1 MADNFVTTL
10 ASLSSGAQR
19 AITANAQSQ
28 GISPEAYLAS
38 RGGVNPVTGKFGDSF
53 DAKRDLTDAEYKAA
67 IAGKSGAALGAAINA
82 ATAAKLGTVSGG
94 TGGGAGGGGG
104 ATPSG
109 LKSEAQ
115 IAAEA
120 AAAARQGE
128 RQSAYDLL
136 YSQFAQYGLQALVDP
151 LKNLIVS
158 GASPAEFT
166 IKLRESEPYKKR
178 FSANAQRVAK
188 GLKAI
193 DEATYLGLEDQ
204 YQNIMRNYGLP
215 ASYYNR
221 GEMGIQEGFTKLIA
235 NDVSA
240 VELEDRVMTAQQRV
254 LKANPEVAYA
264 LKNFYPDITNGD
276 ILAYALDPQNALNN
290 IKRKVTAAE
299 IGGAALTQGLTTTAL
314 GAEGLAEYGI
324 TKQQAQQGYQTVA
337 GILPRSTQLAEI
349 YGEQPYDQATA
360 ESEVFGTLGQAEA
373 KKRREKLVKLE
384 QGAFSGASG
393 AAQGALGRERGLG
406 QGQF

>member
-1 MADNFVTTL
+1 MVNNFVTDVNAL
-10 ASLSSGAQR
+10 SASNKR
-19 AITANAQSQ
+19 VITANAESQ
-28 GISPEAYLAS
+28 GLTPSQYLAS

-67 IAGKSGAALGAAINA
+67 TAGKTGAALGAAINA
-82 ATAAKLGTVSGG
+82 ATAAKNQAAGG
-94 TGGGAGGGGG
+94 TGGGAGGG

-115 IAAEA
+115 IAADA
-120 AAAARQGE
+120 AAAERMAG

-136 YSQFAQYGLQALVDP
+136 YAQFAQYGLQALVDP
-151 LKNLIVS
+151 LKSLIVS

-178 FSANAQRVAK
+178 FAANAQRVAK

-215 ASYYNR
+215 ASYYSR
-221 GEMGIQEGFTKLIA
+221 GDMGIQEGFTKLIA

-254 LKANPEVAYA
+254 LNANPEVAYA
-264 LKNFYPDITNGD
+264 LRNFYPGITNGD
-276 ILAYALDPQNALNN
+276 ILAYTLDPQNALTN

-299 IGGAALTQGLTTTAL
+299 IGGAALSQGLTTSAL
-314 GAEGLAEYGI
+314 GAEELAQYGV
-324 TKQQAQQGYQTVA
+324 TKDQAQQGYQTIA
-337 GILPRSTQLAEI
+337 GILPRGSQLADI
-349 YGEQPYDQATA
+349 YGEQPYTQATA
-360 ESEVFGTLGQAEA
+360 EAEVFGTQSAAEA
-373 KKRREKLVKLE
+373 RKRREKLVSLE
-384 QGAFSGASG
+384 QASFGGASG

>member
-19 AITANAQSQ
+19 AIIANAQSQ
-28 GISPEAYLAS
+28 GTSPEAYLAS

-82 ATAAKLGTVSGG
+82 ATAAKNQAAGG
-94 TGGGAGGGGG
+94 TGGGTGGG

-115 IAAEA
+115 IAADA
-120 AAAARQGE
+120 AAAERMAG

-136 YSQFAQYGLQALVDP
+136 YAQFAQYGLQSLVDP
-151 LKNLIVS
+151 LKSLIVS

-178 FSANAQRVAK
+178 FAANTQRVAK

-215 ASYYNR
+215 ANYYSR
-221 GEMGIQEGFTKLIA
+221 GDMGIQEGFTKLIA

-254 LKANPEVAYA
+254 LNANPEVAYA
-264 LKNFYPDITNGD
+264 LRNFYPGITNGD
-276 ILAYALDPQNALNN
+276 ILAYTLDPQNALTN

-299 IGGAALTQGLTTTAL
+299 IGGAALSQGLTTSAL
-314 GAEGLAEYGI
+314 GAEELAQYGV
-324 TKQQAQQGYQTVA
+324 TKDQAQQGYQTIA
-337 GILPRSTQLAEI
+337 GILPRGSQLADI
-349 YGEQPYDQATA
+349 YGEQPYTQATA
-360 ESEVFGTLGQAEA
+360 EAEVFGTQSAAEA
-373 KKRREKLVKLE
+373 RKRREKLVSLE
-384 QGAFSGASG
+384 QASFGGASG
-393 AAQGALGRERGLG
+393 ASQGALSRDRAGNI
-406 QGQF
+406 